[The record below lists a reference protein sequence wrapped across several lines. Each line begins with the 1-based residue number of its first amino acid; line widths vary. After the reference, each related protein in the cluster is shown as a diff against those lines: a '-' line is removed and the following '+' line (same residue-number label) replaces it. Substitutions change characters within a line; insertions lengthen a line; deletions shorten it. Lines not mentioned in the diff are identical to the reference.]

1 MHVLKSEIER
11 LQSELKKALSQAQ
24 SMADLEQ
31 IRIAY
36 LGRHGHIATIMA
48 QLKDLSADDKKTFG
62 PLLNELKKTAEE
74 LYEQSKNSLQQ
85 QQLQGALLKQKY
97 FDVTAYKKSEVQ
109 GSLHIF
115 TQIIEQLEN
124 IFISM
129 GYEIASGPEVVTD
142 YYNFQALNIPANHPA
157 RELQDTFWLTNPNHL
172 LRTHTSTVQ
181 VLAMETKSVPLAV
194 FAPGRVYRNE
204 ATDATHDFM
213 FMQGEG
219 LFIDKNV
226 SMANLLATAKAF
238 LRAFFEKDDLDI
250 RVRPGYFPFVEPGI
264 EIDASCPF
272 CKTGCSVC
280 KYTRWI
286 EVMPG
291 GMVHPNVL
299 RTSGIDP
306 EIYSGFAWGF
316 GIERLAMVKYGITDI
331 RLFRSGKVDFLKQ
344 F

>member
-1 MHVLKSEIER
+1 M
-11 LQSELKKALSQAQ
+11 LQLT
-24 SMADLEQ
+24 EQ
-31 IRIAY
+31 IEKIRSQLKNALADAKTPEQLEAIRIEY
-36 LGRHGHIATIMA
+36 LGRQGHVATIML
-48 QLKDLSADDKKTFG
+48 QLKELNAEDKKTFG
-62 PLLNELKKTAEE
+62 PLLNELKKSSEE
-74 LYEQSKNSLQQ
+74 LYEKKKTALQEEALQSE
-85 QQLQGALLKQKY
+85 LLKKKH

-115 TQIIEQLEN
+115 TKMIEQLEN

-129 GYEIASGPEVVTD
+129 GYEIATGPEVVTD
-142 YYNFQALNIPANHPA
+142 YYNFQALNIPDNHPA

-172 LRTHTSTVQ
+172 LRTHTSSVQ
-181 VLAMETKSVPLAV
+181 ILAMETKSVPLAV

-219 LFIDKNV
+219 LFIAKHV

-238 LRAFFEKDDLDI
+238 LREFFEKDDLEI
-250 RVRPGYFPFVEPGI
+250 RARPGYFPFVEPGI

-272 CKTGCSVC
+272 CKTGCSIC

-286 EVMPG
+286 ELMG
-291 GMVHPNVL
+291 AGMVHPNVL
-299 RTSGIDP
+299 RSAGIDP

-316 GIERLAMVKYGITDI
+316 GLERLAMVKYGINDI
-331 RLFRSGKVDFLKQ
+331 RLFRSGKIDFLKQ